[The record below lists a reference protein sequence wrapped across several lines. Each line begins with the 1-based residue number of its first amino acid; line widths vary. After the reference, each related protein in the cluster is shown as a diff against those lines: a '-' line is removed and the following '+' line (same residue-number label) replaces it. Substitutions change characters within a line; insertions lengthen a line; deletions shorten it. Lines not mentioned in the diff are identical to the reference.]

1 MEQNVKLLHRRDLS
15 CSIFVDSDTEK
26 PHIFKLSDALSRCKC
41 LGHDLAVCQSNFGF
55 PLVEAYIDNGTLNKI
70 PKEMFKRIEDRPIY
84 MATMGVLT
92 FVSFYNG
99 GEKNG

>member
-26 PHIFKLSDALSRCKC
+26 PHIFKLSDALSRCKR

-55 PLVEAYIDNGTLNKI
+55 PLIEAYIDNGTLNKI